1 MTPSQKANLSDRES
15 KPRPTTDSLAYSLA
29 RYLEIPRTL
38 KFPLSQPDR
47 WERWRAEA
55 RGKLTQLI
63 GLPQEL
69 GERRPALET
78 EFGPAVVRPGYVRQ
92 FVRFETRPGC
102 LAVGWLLI
110 PEKIEGPRPAMI
122 CLPGHG
128 RGIDEIT
135 GIDEKGQDDESD
147 QSYQHNF
154 ALQCVRQG
162 YVTLALEMI
171 GFGHRR
177 DPAARKRGAGASSC
191 MPAAGAAMMLGESMV
206 GWRVW
211 DTVRAIDFLTGLSDV
226 DSSRIGMMG
235 ISGGGTVS
243 LYAAALDER
252 VASTMLSCSYCTFR
266 DSIYAVSH
274 CIDNYVPGILK
285 WFEVADLA
293 ALIAPRLLFCEAGAA
308 DDIFPEPGVREAF
321 DEARRSY
328 EAMKAGGNLGLHVF
342 QAGHVFDGRQ
352 AFPWIAQRLSS
363 N

>member
-1 MTPSQKANLSDRES
+1 M
-15 KPRPTTDSLAYSLA
+15 
-29 RYLEIPRTL
+29 
-38 KFPLSQPDR
+38 
-47 WERWRAEA
+47 
-55 RGKLTQLI
+55 
-63 GLPQEL
+63 
-69 GERRPALET
+69 
-78 EFGPAVVRPGYVRQ
+78 
-92 FVRFETRPGC
+92 
-102 LAVGWLLI
+102 AVGWLLI
-110 PEKIEGPRPAMI
+110 PEKTVGPRPAMI

-135 GIDEKGQDDESD
+135 GIVEKGQDDESA

-191 MPAAGAAMMLGESMV
+191 MPAAGAALMLGESMV

-211 DTVRAIDFLTGLSDV
+211 DVVRAIDFLTSLSDV
-226 DSSRIGMMG
+226 DSAKISLMG

-252 VASTMLSCSYCTFR
+252 VACAMLSCSYCTFR
-266 DSIYAVSH
+266 DSIFSVSH
-274 CIDNYVPGILK
+274 CIDNYVPGILN

-321 DEARRSY
+321 EEARRSY
-328 EAMKAGGNLGLHVF
+328 EAMKAGGNLSLHVF

-352 AFPWIAQRLSS
+352 AFPWIAQQLATD
-363 N
+363 